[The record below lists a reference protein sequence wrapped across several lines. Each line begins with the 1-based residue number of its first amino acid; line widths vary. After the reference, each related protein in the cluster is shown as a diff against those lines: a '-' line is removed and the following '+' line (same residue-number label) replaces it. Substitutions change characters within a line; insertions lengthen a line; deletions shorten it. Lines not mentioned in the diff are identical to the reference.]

1 MSGKAIFFLAV
12 FVLAVTAAIPGN
24 SDALFVAT
32 AQNLRGALYQGIG
45 PTPGHATE
53 MAVVKCSQDS
63 FAPRSCRVITVRM
76 ECPPPVCAPSR
87 KAIKKSRYS
96 CAPQQPAAC
105 APMPRPYR

>member
-1 MSGKAIFFLAV
+1 MSRKSIFLMA
-12 FVLAVTAAIPGN
+12 LMALTVTAVIPGN

-45 PTPGHATE
+45 PSAGHASE

-63 FAPRSCRVITVRM
+63 FAPRSCRVISVRM
-76 ECPPPVCAPSR
+76 ECPPPVCAPPR
-87 KAIKKSRYS
+87 KMIRKSNYS
-96 CAPQQPAAC
+96 C

>member
-1 MSGKAIFFLAV
+1 MSRKLTFLLV
-12 FVLAVTAAIPGN
+12 ISVLALTAIIPGN

-45 PTPGHATE
+45 PTPGHASE

-63 FAPRSCRVITVRM
+63 FAPRSCKVITVRM
-76 ECPPPVCAPSR
+76 ECPPPVCAPPR
-87 KAIKKSRYS
+87 KSVKKSKYTCS
-96 CAPQQPAAC
+96 PMPQAC